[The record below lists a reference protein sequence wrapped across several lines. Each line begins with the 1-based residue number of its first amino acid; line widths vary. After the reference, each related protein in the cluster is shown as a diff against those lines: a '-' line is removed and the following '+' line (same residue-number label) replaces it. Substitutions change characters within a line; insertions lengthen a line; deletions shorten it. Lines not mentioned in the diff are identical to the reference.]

1 MKHTVYLS
9 GPMGG
14 CTVEEMTVWRKYVE
28 SKLNSENVVCTL
40 PTRSFT
46 KTHTPHE
53 TDRWIN
59 RRDFFDCTRASVV
72 LVNLLGMKTLSIG
85 TIMEI
90 AWAYQK
96 QIPVVVIV
104 EPDGPQNHPM
114 MKDSI
119 TQEARTLDEG
129 IAFVK
134 ELLSEPGVNYEKST

>member
-14 CTVEEMTVWRKYVE
+14 CTFEEMTVWREYVE
-28 SKLNSENVVCTL
+28 TRLHSPRVECTL

-46 KTHTPHE
+46 PTHTPKE
-53 TDRWIN
+53 TDRWVN

-72 LVNLLGMKTLSIG
+72 LVNLLGMKTISIG

-96 QIPVVVIV
+96 QIPVVVV
-104 EPDGPQNHPM
+104 CEMDGPQNHPM
-114 MKDSI
+114 LKDSI

-129 IAFVK
+129 INFVK
-134 ELLSEPGVNYEKST
+134 ELLSEYVAYEKNT

>member
-14 CTVEEMTVWRKYVE
+14 CTVEEMTAWRKYVE
-28 SKLNSENVVCTL
+28 AKLNSENVSCTL

-46 KTHTPHE
+46 KDHIPKE

-72 LVNLLGMKTLSIG
+72 LVNLLGMKSISIG

-96 QIPVVVIV
+96 HIPVVVV
-104 EPDGPQNHPM
+104 CEFDGPQNHPM
-114 MKDSI
+114 LKDSI
-119 TQEARTLDEG
+119 TQEARDLDEG
-129 IAFVK
+129 INFVK
-134 ELLSEPGVNYEKST
+134 ELLSEDAVYAKNT